1 MSAARPDV
9 LSIDGGIIEVPG
21 RPVLGRFGLGS
32 GLAYACMAET
42 MLLALDGH
50 LQNSSLGTDLT
61 AESLCRL
68 HNSARRHGFRWR
80 GCRLRDATQASR
92 AREETLKAPVG
103 LNSLGSVERE
113 LPALRHCVT
122 SSCHRPFS

>member
-1 MSAARPDV
+1 MANVSARPDV

-68 HNSARRHGFRWR
+68 RDSARRHGFRVGGRASDARLSQPSSR
-80 GCRLRDATQASR
+80 GNAQSTRLA
-92 AREETLKAPVG
+92 
-103 LNSLGSVERE
+103 
-113 LPALRHCVT
+113 
-122 SSCHRPFS
+122 

>member
-1 MSAARPDV
+1 MSRPANVGPEAALARPDV
-9 LSIDGGIIEVPG
+9 LIIDGGIIEVPG
-21 RPVLGRFGLGS
+21 RPDLGRFGLGP

-68 HNSARRHGFRWR
+68 RDSARRHGFRLAQ
-80 GCRLRDATQASR
+80 LRSFGRPLEPT
-92 AREETLKAPVG
+92 EL
-103 LNSLGSVERE
+103 ERKRSKRRF
-113 LPALRHCVT
+113 A
-122 SSCHRPFS
+122 